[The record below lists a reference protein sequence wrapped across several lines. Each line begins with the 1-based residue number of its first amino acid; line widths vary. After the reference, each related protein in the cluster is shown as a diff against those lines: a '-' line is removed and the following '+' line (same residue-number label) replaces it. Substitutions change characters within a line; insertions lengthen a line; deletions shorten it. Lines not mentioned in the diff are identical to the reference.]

1 MKDYSKIDAATKEE
15 IADRIAVAVLR
26 LEILIDPAV
35 PAEALEIIL
44 KLRQELVQ
52 LVKDLGGSA
61 AMQGSMFD

>member
-1 MKDYSKIDAATKEE
+1 MKDYSKIDTAPKEE

>member
-1 MKDYSKIDAATKEE
+1 MKDYSKIDTATKEE